1 MSLSFVLQIYDFF
14 FEKQK
19 YIQNKITTKMAKTT
33 TTSIRSY
40 RAKAKKKLGK
50 HSKKKQSNSKRSKNY
65 HKAYRGQGR

>member
-1 MSLSFVLQIYDFF
+1 
-14 FEKQK
+14 
-19 YIQNKITTKMAKTT
+19 MAKTT

-40 RAKAKKKLGK
+40 RVKAKKKLGK